1 MAQKT
6 AIVCNGREPGNV
18 YPVFILGSA
27 AAALGNEVILFF
39 TPAGADV
46 LKKGVIEQIKVEGMP
61 DLTELVKGVRE
72 LKGRICLCELALE
85 GKGLKKEDLRD
96 GVEIVGA
103 TSFMAE
109 IQDAQITLS
118 F

>member
-1 MAQKT
+1 MAKKT
-6 AIVCNGREPGNV
+6 AIVCNSAEFKNI
-18 YPVFILGSA
+18 YPTFILGSA

-39 TPAGADV
+39 TPGAADA
-46 LKKGVIEQIKVEGMP
+46 LKKGAIEQIDVEGMP
-61 DLTELVKGVRE
+61 NLAELVKGVQE

-85 GKGLKKEDLRD
+85 AKGLKREDLRD
-96 GVEIVGA
+96 GVEIIGA

-109 IQDAQITLS
+109 VQDAQITFS

>member
-1 MAQKT
+1 MAKKT
-6 AIVCNGREPGNV
+6 VIICNGAEPKNV
-18 YPVFILGSA
+18 YPAFILGSA

-39 TPAGADV
+39 TPGAADV
-46 LKKGVIEQIKVEGMP
+46 LKKGIIEQIDVKGMP
-61 DLTELVKGVRE
+61 NLAELVKGMQE

-85 GKGLKKEDLRD
+85 VKGLNKEELRD
-96 GVEIVGA
+96 GIEIVGA

-109 IQDAQITLS
+109 IQDARITLS